1 MVARYGHESWLFL
14 KGSFV
19 ENLQPGGDVQS
30 LRQRARA
37 VSRFG
42 GRRVPVRATIYLLP
56 NMITAASLFFG
67 FLSFRLSTEGSFLF
81 AAYAILA
88 AGVCDGLDGSVARLT
103 RTQSAFGVQFDSLCD
118 LVAFG
123 VAPAWMAYQFAAK
136 DLGRLGFAAC
146 FIYLA
151 CGALRLARFNVAS
164 SVGRASGNF
173 SGVPIPIAAAAVS
186 VYIMLQSD
194 VVEWLADDSLPAWMH
209 EIARTLQSP
218 AVNKG
223 VLVALLFVLAA
234 VMISTFEYIS
244 TKKMRLPRRKP
255 FRVLAGILIGTVLL
269 ATIDLTVTLS
279 LLLVVYLAHG
289 PFVALFLKRDRSAEE
304 EAIFRA
310 AHEDE
315 DEDEDELEEDEGT
328 ESDQGDRR
336 RGRGRKTDN
345 TNVLS
350 GERDS

>member
-1 MVARYGHESWLFL
+1 LNHQAYKALLRVSVFFV

-19 ENLQPGGDVQS
+19 EKSQGDDAQS
-30 LRQRARA
+30 LRQRASSVA
-37 VSRFG
+37 RFG

-56 NMITAASLFFG
+56 NMITSASLFFG
-67 FLSFRLSTEGSFLF
+67 FLSFRLSAEGNFLF

-173 SGVPIPIAAAAVS
+173 SGVPIPIAAAALS

-194 VVEWLADDSLPAWMH
+194 LVEWLGDESLPVWMH
-209 EIARTLQSP
+209 EIARTLQSAP
-218 AVNKG
+218 VNKG
-223 VLVALLFVLAA
+223 VLIALLFILAA
-234 VMISTFEYIS
+234 VMISTFEYFS
-244 TKKMRLPRRKP
+244 TKKIRLPRRKP
-255 FRVLAGILIGTVLL
+255 FRVLAAILIGTVLL

-279 LLLVVYLAHG
+279 LLLVVYLLHG
-289 PFVALFLKRDRSAEE
+289 PFMALFLKRDRSAEE

-315 DEDEDELEEDEGT
+315 DDDEDEEDDGT
-328 ESDQGDRR
+328 AESNNGDRR
-336 RGRGRKTDN
+336 SGFRRKTDKQ
-345 TNVLS
+345 
-350 GERDS
+350 